1 MNRFIEN
8 LHEEKKESSIQDDI
22 ATWSTVLSSTS
33 TYKETEHARLRRKQR
48 CIDKKDL
55 KAAIRFGECEPHYYG
70 KQKERGGKTNIFRY
84 TYQDIVYI
92 VDKKTK
98 KEVTC
103 YARPITLDK
112 IPTTRQMEL
121 VHQEAVQKVRNDL
134 DCWTSHTVIVI
145 DTSGSMR
152 TSDMWGTRNRLKS
165 VWFSVALDYIAERIE
180 SGDATV
186 TDVVSIITMG
196 ESPTLVFKEVP
207 TTWTLYNKIVK
218 MYSSF
223 NSFPEGHGFFLPS
236 LAAAEELLK
245 RNSNAACAA
254 ALIFLSDGAPSDRG
268 PMRKENIIEKVE
280 SLAKSFGRR
289 LTFTAI
295 GIGDLDDFSMLQ
307 RMVDAAKDYGATAEF
322 KLPSMTSSSLGITF
336 TSVATSL
343 TTTQT
348 EMTDMGTL
356 TQRKVRD
363 VQRESRLKASQV
375 LTQVN
380 SDDFWFY
387 KLESVT
393 RREYREVTNGRG
405 MNNIVYD
412 KVPLQHPDARFVAI
426 SKGPFGEGAERFA
439 YRFYEVAADGK
450 TIVGRPLVA
459 KESRMVLDTEDGMT
473 ESDARKQFV
482 KTFMKT
488 QQIARR
494 LAVKFNDK
502 LMSHPRVHPD
512 TPQIAFL
519 DCYIYE
525 LDDKITGKSSVL
537 VENKLDHNQWHKWN
551 SNNGMVDGVKKGNGT
566 GHNGGNHYKNVG
578 LNELVQSLANLDLN
592 IIQEGSEDDED
603 EEDSDSSDQGNAYG
617 NKSKVTFTPTQ
628 VAQAFSHFS
637 YLHSDRKRLVCDLQ
651 GVYDA
656 GTNRLQFSDPV
667 IHYYNPQRTE
677 RRCVHGRT
685 DRGREGIQDFLSTHS
700 CQEQGNNLCQMVTRG
715 FRTVRRDHR

>member
-55 KAAIRFGECEPHYYG
+55 KAAIKFGECEPHYYG
-70 KQKERGGKTNIFRY
+70 NQKERGGKTKFFRY

-180 SGDATV
+180 SGNATV

-196 ESPTLVFKEVP
+196 ECPTLVFKEVP
-207 TTWTLYNKIVK
+207 TTWILYNKIVK

-223 NSFPEGHGFFLPS
+223 NSFPEGHGYFLPS

-254 ALIFLSDGAPSDRG
+254 ALIFLSDGAPSDHV
-268 PMRKENIIEKVE
+268 PMRQEEIIEKVE

-295 GIGDLDDFSMLQ
+295 GVGDLDDFSMLQ
-307 RMVDAAKDYGATAEF
+307 RMVDSAKDYGAVAEF
-322 KLPSMTSSSLGITF
+322 KVPSMTSSSLGQTF

-343 TTTQT
+343 TTSQT
-348 EMTDMGTL
+348 EMTDLGTMK
-356 TQRKVRD
+356 QRKIRNV
-363 VQRESRLKASQV
+363 VRESKSKASEV
-375 LTQVN
+375 LTEIN
-380 SDDFWFY
+380 NDDFWLYGIEDVKRKVY
-387 KLESVT
+387 KET
-393 RREYREVTNGRG
+393 EDDNGKK
-405 MNNIVYD
+405 IKHYYET
-412 KVPLQHPDARFVAI
+412 VPLLHPDARYVAM
-426 SKGPFGEGAERFA
+426 STGPFGEGAERFA
-439 YRFYEVAADGK
+439 YRFYEVAEDCK

-459 KESRMVLDTEDGMT
+459 KESRMVLDTEGGVT
-473 ESDARKQFV
+473 ENDARREFV
-482 KTFMKT
+482 QLLSK
-488 QQIARR
+488 RSR
-494 LAVKFNDK
+494 
-502 LMSHPRVHPD
+502 S
-512 TPQIAFL
+512 L
-519 DCYIYE
+519 DA
-525 LDDKITGKSSVL
+525 
-537 VENKLDHNQWHKWN
+537 W
-551 SNNGMVDGVKKGNGT
+551 
-566 GHNGGNHYKNVG
+566 
-578 LNELVQSLANLDLN
+578 
-592 IIQEGSEDDED
+592 
-603 EEDSDSSDQGNAYG
+603 
-617 NKSKVTFTPTQ
+617 
-628 VAQAFSHFS
+628 
-637 YLHSDRKRLVCDLQ
+637 R
-651 GVYDA
+651 
-656 GTNRLQFSDPV
+656 
-667 IHYYNPQRTE
+667 
-677 RRCVHGRT
+677 
-685 DRGREGIQDFLSTHS
+685 
-700 CQEQGNNLCQMVTRG
+700 
-715 FRTVRRDHR
+715 